1 MVKGWQDFRFSDRA
15 EAGRMLGTH
24 LAGLSLDRPIVYALP
39 RGGVPVALEVSR
51 ALKAP
56 LDLILVRKIGA
67 PGAPELALGA
77 LVDGASPQMVIN
89 EEVRRHTRV
98 TDDYLQNARARELR
112 ELERRRV
119 RYLGQ
124 RGQTDPRGRT
134 VIIVDDGLATGATMK
149 AALIAMKRQGAGRT
163 CVAVPVA
170 PADVAAEMRTL
181 ADLVVCL
188 NPAPVFYGVGGFY
201 DDFHQLSDEETVSL
215 LQQGWSD
222 SARAASPQDDVSR
235 RQVAIPPLGLPG
247 ELTVP
252 EAARGLVLFA
262 HGSGSSRLS
271 PRNRAV
277 ADDLNACG
285 FATLLFDLLTPAE
298 AADRKTVFDI
308 ALLAERIVEAVLY
321 SAGEPDVSDLPVGL
335 FGASTG
341 GGAALVAAAELTGRI
356 VAVVSRGGRPDLAG
370 PRLQDVGAATLLIV
384 GGEDHPVI
392 AANRQALAALRC
404 EKQLEIIPGAGH
416 LFEEPGT
423 LDAVAQRACAWFER
437 HLTPAERRAAGP
449 VQAAAEPD
457 SLLSTLRRTVQPL
470 PEPEEPGFAAAFDR
484 YGSARVV
491 LLGEA
496 THGTS
501 EFYRARAAITRRL
514 IENHGFT
521 IVAVEADWPDAAAID
536 RSIDPRPRPA
546 PRTPPFTRFPTWMW
560 RNREAADF
568 TEVLRRH
575 NAQAP
580 RDSRVRFYGLDLYG
594 MNASI
599 AEVLG
604 YLDRVDPEAGREAR
618 ARYACFDPWT
628 RELAGYGRAAL
639 SRGHAVCEEQAT
651 RTLID
656 LLQKELHY
664 AQQGGD
670 DFFDAVQNARLVA
683 DAERYYRA
691 MYHASREAWNLRDRH
706 MFDTLKHSLDRA
718 GQDGKAVVWAHN
730 SHIGDARFTEM
741 GTTRGELNLGQLC
754 REAWGE
760 AAVLVGFG
768 THAGTV
774 AAASEWDAP
783 VDIKTVRPSRPDSHE
798 ALCHEIG
805 YPRFLLPMGR
815 DLSPSVRTALTQPR
829 LERYIGVI
837 YRPETERWSHY
848 SEASLAE
855 EYDAFVWF
863 DETRA
868 VTPLSGMVGTGDEE
882 TYPFGL

>member
-1 MVKGWQDFRFSDRA
+1 ML
-15 EAGRMLGTH
+15 AGQ
-24 LAGLSLDRPIVYALP
+24 LAGLGLDQPIVYALP

-56 LDLILVRKIGA
+56 LDLIFVRKIGA
-67 PGAPELALGA
+67 PGAPEVALGA

-89 EEVRRHTRV
+89 EEVRRHTRA
-98 TDDYLQNARARELR
+98 TDDYLEAARARELK
-112 ELERRRV
+112 ELERRRA
-119 RYLGQ
+119 RYLGVRAQ
-124 RGQTDPRGRT
+124 PDPKGRT
-134 VIIVDDGLATGATMK
+134 AVIVDDGLATGATMK
-149 AALIAMKRQGAGRT
+149 AALIAIKRQGPRRT

-170 PADVAAEMRTL
+170 PAEVAAEMRQF

-188 NPAPVFYGVGGFY
+188 NPARVFHGVGGFY
-201 DDFHQLSDEETVSL
+201 DDFHQLSDEETVAL
-215 LQQGWSD
+215 LQQGWSG
-222 SARAASPQDDVSR
+222 SSPEAAPEAMSR

-247 ELTVP
+247 ELAVP

-277 ADDLNACG
+277 ADELNAHG

-298 AADRKTVFDI
+298 AADRKNVFDLG
-308 ALLAERIVEAVLY
+308 LLADRILGAVLY
-321 SAGEPDVSDLPVGL
+321 SAGEPDVADLPLGL

-356 VAVVSRGGRPDLAG
+356 AAVVSRGGRPDLAG
-370 PRLQDVGAATLLIV
+370 SRLEEVGAATLLVV
-384 GGEDHPVI
+384 GGEDRPVI
-392 AANRQALAALRC
+392 EANRQALAALRC
-404 EKQLEIIPGAGH
+404 EKRLEIVPGAGH
-416 LFEEPGT
+416 LFEEPGA
-423 LDAVAQRACAWFER
+423 LEAVARLACAWFER
-437 HLTPAERRAAGP
+437 HLKPAGHLPAAPAQAAPEPEPLLSALRRA
-449 VQAAAEPD
+449 
-457 SLLSTLRRTVQPL
+457 VQPL
-470 PEPEEPGFAAAFDR
+470 PEPEEPGFAEAFDR

-496 THGTS
+496 SHGTS

-514 IENHGFT
+514 IERHGFT
-521 IVAVEADWPDAAAID
+521 ILAAEADWADAAAID

-546 PRTPPFTRFPTWMW
+546 PRTPPFMRFPVWMW
-560 RNREAADF
+560 RNREFADF
-568 TEVLRRH
+568 VAFLRRH
-575 NAQAP
+575 NAAAP
-580 RDSRVRFYGLDLYG
+580 EKERVRFYGLDLYG
-594 MNASI
+594 MNSSI

-604 YLDRVDPEAGREAR
+604 YLDRVDPEAAEDAR

-628 RELAGYGRAAL
+628 REMAGYGRAAL
-639 SRGHAVCEEQAT
+639 SRGHAFCEGPVARILT
-651 RTLID
+651 D
-656 LLQKELHY
+656 LLRKELDY
-664 AQQGGD
+664 AAEDGD

-691 MYHASREAWNLRDRH
+691 MYHASHESWNLRDRH
-706 MFDTLKHSLDRA
+706 MFDTLKRILDRA
-718 GQDGKAVVWAHN
+718 GPDGKAVVWAHN

-741 GTTRGELNLGQLC
+741 GTARGELNLGQLC

-760 AAVLVGFG
+760 AAVPIGFG
-768 THAGTV
+768 THSGTV

-783 VDIKTVRPSRPDSHE
+783 VEIKAVRPSRADSHE

-805 YPRFLLPMGR
+805 RPRFLLPLGR
-815 DLSPSVRTALTQPR
+815 DLAPALRQALSQPR

-837 YRPETERWSHY
+837 YRPDTERWSHY
-848 SEASLAE
+848 SQASLAQ

-868 VTPLSGMVGTGDEE
+868 VAPLSMSVGIGEDE